1 MLTEEEIVSL
11 YVPYMIDATS
21 DLGSLRH
28 TTDTANLLFD
38 GNQVIIHALG
48 EETVRSLNRTAA
60 PAMSRMLA
68 HDFGMQRV
76 FVFRNKDEKYEE
88 KIREM
93 RSQTEKE
100 LKRVNA
106 ETDRA
111 AAMAAGEHIGRCERR
126 NGIGRG
132 SRKRGSLFSGRIP
145 PADAALYRGREKQRA
160 GGDTKDPSE
169 EISS

>member
-1 MLTEEEIVSL
+1 
-11 YVPYMIDATS
+11 
-21 DLGSLRH
+21 
-28 TTDTANLLFD
+28 
-38 GNQVIIHALG
+38 
-48 EETVRSLNRTAA
+48 
-60 PAMSRMLA
+60 MSRMLA

-111 AAMAAGEHIGRCERR
+111 AAMVAQAAKTAGSISGAANGGTASGTAAG
-126 NGIGRG
+126 NGQP
-132 SRKRGSLFSGRIP
+132 LFSGWIP
-145 PADAALYRGREKQRA
+145 PADAAPYRGREKQRA